1 MFCANCGSRTTA
13 GSAFCGECGQAVT
26 EGPPLEQAVGAP
38 ESGPRL
44 DKPVVIGGGIVLALV
59 LAAAAAG
66 LGGAGEESAEEEYDQ
81 VIAGDGFGNP
91 AADEAMA
98 EQGDDHPPALQANA
112 GCSGFVDGS
121 SRRDTLAGVAL
132 GDSFD
137 RVAQQLRCGE
147 LAFELTEMNVT
158 RGGNYRALEEN
169 KFIQYFEGRNGD
181 ERVEAKFIGQPGN
194 QELVSFTRAASY
206 KNSPP
211 PSVDN
216 LTASILKRYPKARML
231 GKSKGWVAFKNM
243 GYGSGPNDELLSD
256 DKIISCNSY
265 LHQGDNCGFTFVG
278 RVYPDTKNNPGLV
291 REYSIVIYDRPD
303 EESAEERARVRLQ
316 QVEQQRMDAEVAGS
330 AEVRGL

>member
-1 MFCANCGSRTTA
+1 MFCANCGSRITA
-13 GSAFCGECGQAVT
+13 GSAFCGECGQAVA
-26 EGPPLEQAVGAP
+26 EVRPPEQAVDAS

-44 DKPVVIGGGIVLALV
+44 NKPVVIGGGIVLALV
-59 LAAAAAG
+59 LAAAAAD
-66 LGGAGEESAEEEYDQ
+66 LSGAGEESAEAESDQ
-81 VIAGDGFGNP
+81 II
-91 AADEAMA
+91 ADEAMA
-98 EQGDDHPPALQANA
+98 EQSDDYPPALLANA

-121 SRRDTLAGVAL
+121 SRDDTLAGVAL

-169 KFIQYFEGRNGD
+169 KFIQYFEGSNGD
-181 ERVEAKFIGQPGN
+181 ERVQAKFIGEPGN
-194 QELVSFTRAASY
+194 QLLVSFTRAASY

-216 LTASILKRYPKARML
+216 LTESILKKYPKARML
-231 GKSKGWVAFKNM
+231 GKSKGWVSFANM
-243 GYGSGPNDELLSD
+243 GYGSGANGEILSD
-256 DKIISCNSY
+256 DQIISCNSY

-278 RVYPDTKNNPGLV
+278 KVYPDTKNNPGLV
-291 REYSIVIYDRPD
+291 QEYSIVIYNRNG
-303 EESAEERARVRLQ
+303 EESAEAGARLRLQ
-316 QVEQQRMDAEVAGS
+316 QVEQQRMEAEVAGS